1 MKERDKV
8 LDQYAAKV
16 YKNRK
21 EHIIQV
27 EDGADELQIAAN
39 TRTIPGI
46 MTNRGCCY
54 AGCKGV
60 VLGPLKDVLTLT
72 HGPIGCGYYSWGTRR
87 NKAKT
92 DSGENFIQYCF
103 STDLQEPDIV
113 FGGEK
118 KRSQSS

>member
-72 HGPIGCGYYSWGTRR
+72 HGPIGCGYYSCGTRR
-87 NKAKT
+87 N
-92 DSGENFIQYCF
+92 
-103 STDLQEPDIV
+103 
-113 FGGEK
+113 
-118 KRSQSS
+118 